1 MSSRLV
7 YETKRPLESRA
18 NSMPLA
24 AGSTFGVYSILGPL
38 GSGGMGEVY
47 RAFDTRLG
55 REVAVKT
62 LPEAFSSDPERLA
75 RFEREARMLAALNHP
90 AIAAIYGLEEAGG
103 VRFIVMELVP
113 GDTLSE
119 KLSHGPLPLVEALKI
134 ARQIAD
140 ALEAAHERGIIH
152 RDLKPANIKV
162 TPEGR
167 VKVLDLGLAKAFDAK
182 GTPFEPDVSLSPT
195 IVSDGTQPGVI
206 LGTAE
211 FMSPEQARG
220 KPVDKRT
227 DIWSFGCVLYE
238 LLTGRRIFGG
248 ETASDILAAILTA
261 EPRWDLLPRDTPPRI
276 RELLRRTLEKDPN
289 RRLRDIGDAGIE
301 IDQARE
307 GFRESPLPIPPPTS
321 RPRVSGKLLAA
332 IGVAAVLVALAAV
345 WIARR
350 PSPPPAPGSAIRFLA
365 VLPFKDLSSQPD
377 GQLLGDAFAETMSA
391 RLARVPGLQVV
402 TPRATNEFSAGEK
415 DLERVARSTGANLIL
430 TGAIQ
435 RAGDQLRITCSL
447 VRAPDGVHVGGDE
460 VTTRASDIFGAQDRL
475 AESVLSWLGAK
486 RGAQSAAQRGAV
498 LLSSAAQESYLKAI
512 GALRRY
518 DVPEAIATAVGI
530 LTDLDRRHPDS
541 PLILAA
547 LGRAYLNQFEITR
560 DPASAERA
568 MAACEA
574 ARKLDDRLPEV
585 HTTLGQVL
593 KMTGKPAEAAEEFER
608 ALAAQPSSIDA
619 LLGLADAYR
628 ATGSSRAEATYRRA
642 LALQPSYWA
651 VYNQFGFFY
660 FRGGRYADA
669 IPMFREAIRR
679 RPDSVRVYNNLGAA
693 LFKIDRFAEARQ
705 AYQSS
710 IQISPSDGAYTNL
723 GNLEYYV
730 GNYRAAAAAFED
742 ATKLT
747 PGKYLYWAN
756 LADAYR
762 WTPELASR
770 APGAYEKAAHLAQGE
785 LALNPDNAAAHATL
799 AICDAK
805 LGRMDPARQHIQRAL
820 EIEPAN
826 PDHLL
831 YAAIIAELAGKSDD
845 AIGWIRKAVKAGLGA
860 AQIEREPELKNLR
873 SFPGFG
879 EAVASAKG
887 RA

>member
-1 MSSRLV
+1 
-7 YETKRPLESRA
+7 
-18 NSMPLA
+18 MPLA
-24 AGSTFGVYSILGPL
+24 AGSKFGVYSILGPI

-47 RAFDTRLG
+47 RAVDTRLG

-62 LPEAFSSDPERLA
+62 LPEEFSRDPERLA

-90 AIAAIYGLEEAGG
+90 SIAAIYGLEEVNGA
-103 VRFIVMELVP
+103 RFIVMELVP
-113 GDTLSE
+113 GETLSE
-119 KLSHGPLPLVEALKI
+119 KLSHGPLQLDEALKV

-167 VKVLDLGLAKAFDAK
+167 VKVLDFGLAKAVDAK
-182 GTPFEPDVSLSPT
+182 ATDSEPDLSLSPT
-195 IVSDGTQPGVI
+195 LVSDGTQPGVI

-248 ETASDILAAILTA
+248 ETASDVLAAILTA
-261 EPRWDLLPRDTPPRI
+261 EPRWDLLPPEIPARI
-276 RELLRRTLEKDPN
+276 RDLLRRSLQKDPSH
-289 RRLRDIGDAGIE
+289 RLRDVGDARIE
-301 IDQARE
+301 IDQALDAL
-307 GFRESPLPIPPPTS
+307 RESPIPVEPPAP
-321 RPRVSGKLLAA
+321 RPRASGKRLAA
-332 IGVAAVLVALAAV
+332 IGAAAVAAVVAALAVV
-345 WIARR
+345 WMARR
-350 PSPPPAPGSAIRFLA
+350 PSPPPAPLSATRFLA
-365 VLPFKDLSSQPD
+365 VLPFKDLSGQPD

-391 RLARVPGLQVV
+391 RLARVPGIQVV
-402 TPRATNEFSAGEK
+402 TPRATNELSAGEK
-415 DLERVARSTGANLIL
+415 DLERVARSTGASLVL
-430 TGAIQ
+430 SGAIQ
-435 RAGDQLRITCSL
+435 RAGEQLRITCSL
-447 VRAPDGVHVGGDE
+447 VRAPDGVHIGGEE
-460 VTTRASDIFGAQDRL
+460 VTTRTSDIFGAQDRL

-486 RGAQSAAQRGAV
+486 KGTESPARPGAL
-498 LLSSAAQESYLKAI
+498 LLSSDAQENYLKAI

-518 DVPEAIATAVGI
+518 DAPESITTAVRV
-530 LTDLDRRHPDS
+530 LTELDQEHPGS

-547 LGRAYLNQFEITR
+547 LGRAYLNQFEVTR
-560 DPASAERA
+560 DPASADRA
-568 MAACEA
+568 IAACEA

-593 KMTGKPAEAAEEFER
+593 KMTGKPAEAVGEFER
-608 ALAAQPSSIDA
+608 ALAEQPSSIDA

-628 ATGSSRAEATYRRA
+628 ATGSPMAEATYRRA

-660 FRGGRYADA
+660 YRSGRYADA
-669 IPMFREAIRR
+669 IPMFRQAIRR

-710 IQISPSDGAYTNL
+710 VRISPSDGAYTNL

-730 GNYRAAAAAFED
+730 GNYRAAAAAFEE

-770 APGAYEKAAHLAQGE
+770 APEAYEKAAHLAVEE
-785 LALNPDNAAAHATL
+785 LSLNPDNAAAHATL
-799 AICDAK
+799 AICYAK
-805 LGRMDPARQHIQRAL
+805 LGRMDRARRHIERAL
-820 EIEPAN
+820 EIEPTN

-831 YAAIIAELAGKSDD
+831 YAAIVAEVGGKSEE
-845 AIGWIRKAVKAGLGA
+845 AIAWIRKAVKAGLGT
-860 AQIEREPELKNLR
+860 AQIEREPELKKLR
-873 SFPGFG
+873 SLPGFG
-879 EAVASAKG
+879 EAVASAKS
-887 RA
+887 RR

>member
-1 MSSRLV
+1 
-7 YETKRPLESRA
+7 
-18 NSMPLA
+18 MPLA
-24 AGSTFGVYSILGPL
+24 TGSKFGVYSILGPL

-47 RAFDTRLG
+47 RALDTRLG

-62 LPEAFSSDPERLA
+62 LPEEFSRDPERLA
-75 RFEREARMLAALNHP
+75 RFEREARTLAALNHP
-90 AIAAIYGLEEAGG
+90 SIAAIYGLEESEDA
-103 VRFIVMELVP
+103 RFIVMELVP
-113 GDTLSE
+113 GETLSE
-119 KLSHGPLPLVEALKI
+119 KLSHGPLPLDEALKV

-140 ALEAAHERGIIH
+140 ALETAHERGIIH

-167 VKVLDLGLAKAFDAK
+167 VKVLDLGLAKVLDAK
-182 GTPFEPDVSLSPT
+182 ATGSEPGLSLSPT
-195 IVSDGTQPGVI
+195 LVTDGTQPGVI

-248 ETASDILAAILTA
+248 ETASDVLAAILTA
-261 EPRWDLLPRDTPPRI
+261 EPRWDLLPREIPARI
-276 RELLRRTLEKDPN
+276 RDLLRRSLQKDPSH
-289 RRLRDIGDAGIE
+289 RLRDVGDARIE
-301 IDQARE
+301 IDQALDALR
-307 GFRESPLPIPPPTS
+307 GSPIPVEPPAP
-321 RPRVSGKLLAA
+321 RPRASGKRLAA
-332 IGVAAVLVALAAV
+332 IGAAAVAAVVAALAVV
-345 WIARR
+345 WIVRR
-350 PSPPPAPGSAIRFLA
+350 PSAPPAPHSATRFLA
-365 VLPFKDLSSQPD
+365 VLPFKDLSGQPD

-391 RLARVPGLQVV
+391 RLARVPGIQVV
-402 TPRATNEFSAGEK
+402 TPRATNELSAGEK
-415 DLERVARSTGANLIL
+415 NLERVARSTGASLVL
-430 TGAIQ
+430 SGAIQ
-435 RAGDQLRITCSL
+435 RAGEQLRITCSL
-447 VRAPDGVHVGGDE
+447 VRAPDGVHIGGEE
-460 VTTRASDIFGAQDRL
+460 VTTRTSDIFGAQDRL

-486 RGAQSAAQRGAV
+486 KGTGSLARPGAL
-498 LLSSAAQESYLKAI
+498 LLSSDAQESYLKAI

-518 DVPEAIATAVGI
+518 DVPESITTAVRI
-530 LTDLDRRHPDS
+530 LTELDQEHPGS

-547 LGRAYLNQFEITR
+547 LGRAYLNQFEVTR
-560 DPASAERA
+560 DPASADRA
-568 MAACEA
+568 IAACEA

-593 KMTGKPAEAAEEFER
+593 KMTGKPAEAVGEFER
-608 ALAAQPSSIDA
+608 ALAEQPSSIDA

-628 ATGSSRAEATYRRA
+628 ATGSPQALATYRRA

-660 FRGGRYADA
+660 YRSGRYADA
-669 IPMFREAIRR
+669 IPMFRQAIRR

-693 LFKIDRFAEARQ
+693 LFKIDRFSEARQ

-710 IQISPSDGAYTNL
+710 IRISPSDGAYTNL

-730 GNYRAAAAAFED
+730 GNYRAAAAAFEE

-770 APGAYEKAAHLAQGE
+770 APEAYEKAAHLAEGE
-785 LALNPDNAAAHATL
+785 LSLNPDNAAAHATL
-799 AICDAK
+799 AICEAK
-805 LGRMDPARQHIQRAL
+805 LGRRDPARRHIERAL

-831 YAAIIAELAGKSDD
+831 YAAIIAEVGGKSDE
-845 AIGWIRKAVKAGLGA
+845 AIAWIRKAVKAGLGA
-860 AQIEREPELKNLR
+860 AQIEREPELKKLR
-873 SFPGFG
+873 KVPAFG
-879 EAVASAKG
+879 EALASAKS

>member
-1 MSSRLV
+1 
-7 YETKRPLESRA
+7 
-18 NSMPLA
+18 MPLA
-24 AGSTFGVYSILGPL
+24 AGSKFGVYSILGPL

-47 RAFDTRLG
+47 RAADMRLG
-55 REVAVKT
+55 REVAIKT
-62 LPEAFSSDPERLA
+62 LPEAFSRDPERLA

-90 AIAAIYGLEEAGG
+90 AIAAIYGLEESDG

-119 KLSHGPLPLVEALKI
+119 KLSHGPLPLDEALKV

-167 VKVLDLGLAKAFDAK
+167 VKVLDLGLAKAFDAR
-182 GTPFEPDVSLSPT
+182 GTSSEPDLSLSPT

-227 DIWSFGCVLYE
+227 DIWAFGCVLYE

-248 ETASDILAAILTA
+248 ETASDVLAAILTA

-276 RELLRRTLEKDPN
+276 RELLRRSLEKDPN

-307 GFRESPLPIPPPTS
+307 LFRTSPLPLPIVPHAFRPRISGKRLAALGAAAAAIVLAILWLTS
-321 RPRVSGKLLAA
+321 RR
-332 IGVAAVLVALAAV
+332 
-345 WIARR
+345 
-350 PSPPPAPGSAIRFLA
+350 SPASAPAPAPSSATRFLA
-365 VLPFKDLSSQPD
+365 VLPFKDFSGQKD

-391 RLARVPGLQVV
+391 RLASVPGLQIV
-402 TPRATNEFSAGEK
+402 TPRATNELSAGEK
-415 DLERVARSTGANLIL
+415 DLERISRSTGANLIL
-430 TGAIQ
+430 AGAIQ

-447 VRAPDGVHVGGDE
+447 VRAPGGVHVGGEE

-486 RGAQSAAQRGAV
+486 SAAESSARPANV
-498 LLSSAAQESYLKAI
+498 LLTSAAQENYLKAI

-518 DVPEAIATAVGI
+518 DSPESLETAVRI
-530 LTDLDRRHPDS
+530 LTDLDRKHPDS

-547 LGRAYLNQFEITR
+547 LGRAYLNQFEVTR
-560 DPASAERA
+560 DPALAERA
-568 MAACEA
+568 AATCEA

-593 KMTGKPAEAAEEFER
+593 KMTGKPAEAIGEFER
-608 ALAAQPSSIDA
+608 ALAEQPSSIDA

-628 ATGSSRAEATYRRA
+628 ATGNPEAEGTYRRA

-660 FRGGRYADA
+660 FRSGRYADA

-693 LFKIDRFAEARQ
+693 LFKVDRFTDARQ

-710 IQISPSDGAYTNL
+710 IRISPSDGAYTNL

-730 GNYRAAAAAFED
+730 GNYRAAAAAFEE

-770 APGAYEKAAHLAQGE
+770 APEAYEKAARLAERE
-785 LALNPDNAAAHATL
+785 LTLDPDNAAAHATL
-799 AICDAK
+799 ALCDAK
-805 LGRMDPARQHIQRAL
+805 LGRMDPARHHIRRAL
-820 EIEPAN
+820 EIEPTN

-831 YAAIIAELAGKSDD
+831 YAAIVAEVAGRSDD
-845 AIGWIRKAVKAGLGA
+845 AIDWIRKAVKAGLGA
-860 AQIEREPELKNLR
+860 AQIEREPELRNLR
-873 SFPGFG
+873 RLPGFG
-879 EAVASAKG
+879 EAVTSAKS

>member
-1 MSSRLV
+1 
-7 YETKRPLESRA
+7 
-18 NSMPLA
+18 MPLA
-24 AGSTFGVYSILGPL
+24 AGSKFGVYSILGPI

-62 LPEAFSSDPERLA
+62 LPAAFSRDPERLA
-75 RFEREARMLAALNHP
+75 RFEREARMLASLNHP
-90 AIAAIYGLEEAGG
+90 SIAAIYGLEESDGG
-103 VRFIVMELVP
+103 RFIVMELVP
-113 GDTLSE
+113 GETLSE
-119 KLSHGPLPLVEALKI
+119 KVSHGPLPLDEALKI

-167 VKVLDLGLAKAFDAK
+167 VKVLDFGLAKAFDAK
-182 GTPFEPDVSLSPT
+182 PTGSDPDLSLSPT
-195 IVSDGTQPGVI
+195 LVSDGTQPGVI

-248 ETASDILAAILTA
+248 ETASDVLAAILTA
-261 EPRWDLLPRDTPPRI
+261 EPRWDLLPREIPARI
-276 RELLRRTLEKDPN
+276 RDLLRRSLQKDPSH
-289 RRLRDIGDAGIE
+289 RLRDVGDARIE
-301 IDQARE
+301 IDQALDALR
-307 GFRESPLPIPPPTS
+307 GSPLPVEPPA
-321 RPRVSGKLLAA
+321 PRRRASGKRLAA
-332 IGVAAVLVALAAV
+332 IVAGAVAAVVAALAIV

-350 PSPPPAPGSAIRFLA
+350 PSPPPAPHSTIRFLA
-365 VLPFKDLSSQPD
+365 VLPFKDLSGQPD

-391 RLARVPGLQVV
+391 RLARVPGIQVV
-402 TPRATNEFSAGEK
+402 TPRATNELSAGEK
-415 DLERVARSTGANLIL
+415 DLERVARSTGASLVL
-430 TGAIQ
+430 GGAIQ
-435 RAGDQLRITCSL
+435 RVGEQLRITCSL
-447 VRAPDGVHVGGDE
+447 VRAPDGVHIGGEE

-486 RGAQSAAQRGAV
+486 RGAESLARPGAV

-518 DVPEAIATAVGI
+518 DVSESIATAVRI
-530 LTDLDRRHPDS
+530 LTDLDRKHPDS

-547 LGRAYLNQFEITR
+547 LGRAHLNQYEITR
-560 DPASAERA
+560 DPASADRA
-568 MAACEA
+568 IAACEA

-593 KMTGKPAEAAEEFER
+593 KMTGKPAEATEEFER
-608 ALAAQPSSIDA
+608 ALAEQPSSIDA

-628 ATGSSRAEATYRRA
+628 ATGNSQAEATYRRA

-660 FRGGRYADA
+660 YRGGRYAEA
-669 IPMFREAIRR
+669 IPMFRQAIRL

-693 LFKIDRFAEARQ
+693 LFKIDRFADARQ

-710 IQISPSDGAYTNL
+710 IRISPSDGAYTNL

-730 GNYRAAAAAFED
+730 GNYRAAAAAFEE

-770 APGAYEKAAHLAQGE
+770 APGAYEKAAHLADGE
-785 LALNPDNAAAHATL
+785 LSLNPDNAAAHATL

-805 LGRMDPARQHIQRAL
+805 LGRRDPARRHIERAL

-831 YAAIIAELAGKSDD
+831 YAAIVAEIAGKSDE

-860 AQIEREPELKNLR
+860 AQIEREPELKKLR
-873 SFPGFG
+873 RVPAFG
-879 EAVASAKG
+879 EALASAKS

>member
-1 MSSRLV
+1 
-7 YETKRPLESRA
+7 
-18 NSMPLA
+18 MPLSP
-24 AGSTFGVYSILGPL
+24 GSKFGVYSILGPL

-62 LPEAFSSDPERLA
+62 LPEAFSRDPERLS

-90 AIAAIYGLEEAGG
+90 SIAAIYGLEESADT
-103 VRFIVMELVP
+103 RFIVMELVP
-113 GDTLSE
+113 GETLSE
-119 KLSHGPLPLVEALKI
+119 KLSHGPLHLDEALKI

-140 ALEAAHERGIIH
+140 ALESAHERGIIH

-167 VKVLDLGLAKAFDAK
+167 VKVLDLGLAKAFDTK
-182 GTPFEPDVSLSPT
+182 VTDSGPDVSLSPT

-220 KPVDKRT
+220 KSVDKRT

-248 ETASDILAAILTA
+248 ETATDVLAAILTA
-261 EPRWDLLPRDTPPRI
+261 EPRWDVLPPETPARI
-276 RELLRRTLEKDPN
+276 RDLLRRSLQKDPN
-289 RRLRDIGDAGIE
+289 HRLRDIGDARIE
-301 IDQARE
+301 IDQALE
-307 GFRESPLPIPPPTS
+307 GLRESPPPIVPVQP
-321 RPRVSGKLLAA
+321 RRRVSGKRLAA
-332 IGVAAVLVALAAV
+332 IGGAAVVAVAIIVAALAIV
-345 WIARR
+345 WSARP
-350 PSPPPAPGSAIRFLA
+350 PSPPPTPRSAMRFLA
-365 VLPFKDLSSQPD
+365 VLPFKDLSGQPD

-391 RLARVPGLQVV
+391 RLARVPGLQIV

-415 DLERVARSTGANLIL
+415 DLQRVARATGASLVL
-430 TGAIQ
+430 AGAIQ

-447 VRAPDGVHVGGDE
+447 VRAPDGVHVGGEE

-475 AESVLSWLGAK
+475 AESVLSWLGA
-486 RGAQSAAQRGAV
+486 RGGRESPARPETA
-498 LLSSAAQESYLKAI
+498 LLSSAAQEDYLKAI

-518 DVPEAIATAVGI
+518 DVPDSIATAVRI
-530 LTDLDRRHPDS
+530 LTDLDGKNPGS
-541 PLILAA
+541 PLILSA
-547 LGRAYLNQFEITR
+547 LGRAYLNQYEVTR
-560 DPASAERA
+560 DPASADRA
-568 MAACEA
+568 IASCEA
-574 ARKLDDRLPEV
+574 ARKLDPRLPEV
-585 HTTLGQVL
+585 HTILGQVL
-593 KMTGKPAEAAEEFER
+593 KMTGKPADATREFER
-608 ALAAQPSSIDA
+608 TLAEQPSSIDA

-628 ATGSSRAEATYRRA
+628 MTGDPKAEATYRRA

-660 FRGGRYADA
+660 YRGGRYADA
-669 IPMFREAIRR
+669 IPMFRQAIVL

-693 LFKIDRFAEARQ
+693 LFKIDRFAEARS
-705 AYQSS
+705 AYQDS
-710 IQISPSDGAYTNL
+710 IRINPSDGAYTNL

-730 GNYRAAAAAFED
+730 GNYEAAAAAFEE
-742 ATKLT
+742 AAKLT
-747 PGKYLYWAN
+747 PGKYLNWAN

-762 WTPELASR
+762 WTPKLASR
-770 APGAYEKAAHLAQGE
+770 APAAYEKAVHLAEGE
-785 LALNPDNAAAHATL
+785 LSVNPDNATAHATV

-805 LGRMDPARQHIQRAL
+805 LGRMDPAHRHIQRAL
-820 EIEPAN
+820 QIEPGN

-831 YAAIIAELAGKSDD
+831 YAAIVAEMAGKREESID
-845 AIGWIRKAVKAGLGA
+845 WIRKAVKAGLGA
-860 AQIEREPELKNLR
+860 AQIEREPELKDLR
-873 SFPGFG
+873 SFPGFD
-879 EAVASAKG
+879 EAIASAKS